1 MTFLS
6 NFTLDLDSFNGE
18 REVKGMHTW
27 LSLTIPS
34 TYVDLEHSVVDSK
47 ASRTYVVCRYE
58 NSCNYPTI
66 FSLNGTLFLFQKE
79 R

>member
-34 TYVDLEHSVVDSK
+34 TYVDLEHSVV
-47 ASRTYVVCRYE
+47 TEY
-58 NSCNYPTI
+58 
-66 FSLNGTLFLFQKE
+66 
-79 R
+79 